1 MTFEVTMRKI
11 TISDWSFEMNTERM
25 SKNYINT
32 ISEMFKKNNTELGS
46 ETYPK
51 QGQKERTHDILIVVR
66 WQNIRDGGKS

>member
-51 QGQKERTHDILIVVR
+51 QGQKERIHDILIVVR